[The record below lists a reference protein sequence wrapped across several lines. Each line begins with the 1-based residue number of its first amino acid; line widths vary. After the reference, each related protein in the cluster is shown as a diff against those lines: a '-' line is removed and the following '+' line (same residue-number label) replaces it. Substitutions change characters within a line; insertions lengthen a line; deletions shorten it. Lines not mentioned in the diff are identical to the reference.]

1 MDVFALRKKLEKLD
15 ERIDKDKYKNHFSS
29 LGVGSTQLISLSSD
43 RRIYGKL
50 EYQNN
55 TESVKGRTFASIDY
69 LKRGMNE
76 LEKEK
81 VITAS
86 SGNFAKSA
94 SYLLEDSD
102 LEVCMSE
109 KTVQENQRQIEKIK
123 EGQAKLSQFPGG
135 YCPSIREGERVKRG
149 TAIAYARTWAEEH
162 SRVENYD
169 QYADIGNPLAH
180 YLTTAEEILDQTED
194 PEAFVTALGTCGT
207 FLGAGHKLK
216 EVDEGIK
223 LVALIPEEGHHQLG
237 LRSEEELGASEF
249 IDEARNLADEIHIIS
264 DKEAYEGMIELWKR
278 DIPAGISSGTNY
290 AGASRI
296 SEELDSDS
304 VITLVPDAQESYEG
318 FLKEYLPQILDK
330 DFEQFEEM
338 YESLNQKSERERNEH
353 IQTLSEENR

>member
-1 MDVFALRKKLEKLD
+1 MDVFALYKELRELEKKIDKSDFKDYFSSRGVGFTPLDKLD
-15 ERIDKDKYKNHFSS
+15 E
-29 LGVGSTQLISLSSD
+29 G
-43 RRIYGKL
+43 IYGKL

-55 TESVKGRTFASIDY
+55 TESVKGRTFASIDWI
-69 LKRGMNE
+69 KGEFNK
-76 LEKEK
+76 LEEGN

-94 SYLLEDSD
+94 SHLLKDLD

-109 KTVQENQRQIEKIK
+109 KTMEENPRQIEKIK
-123 EGQAKLSQFPGG
+123 GGGAKLRSFPGG
-135 YCPSIREGERVKRG
+135 WCPSVREDEEVKRA
-149 TAIAYARTWAEEH
+149 TAIAYARTWAQQKPE
-162 SRVENYD
+162 VENYD

-216 EVDEGIK
+216 EADGGIK

-249 IDEARNLADEIHIIS
+249 IDEARNLADEIHTIS
-264 DKEAYEGMIELWKR
+264 DKEAYEGMIELWKK

-290 AGASRI
+290 VGASRI

-304 VITLVPDAQESYEG
+304 VITLIPDAQESYEG

-338 YESLNQKSERERNEH
+338 YERLNRKSERERNEH